1 MRMDQ
6 ISPDQRVAPPPAETL
21 PDMLAQSGA
30 RFGDRPAVEFLG
42 RRWTY
47 SALGALVARAA
58 RGLQA
63 AGVTPGM
70 RVALCLPNTPYYVIY
85 YFAALQAG
93 AIVVGCNPLYVE
105 RELVHQLNDAGAE
118 VLVTVDL
125 EMIAAKLRAAVPQ
138 TQVRLVVVCPMAA
151 VLPAHKGLL
160 YRAFRRRETARMPR
174 DPAWVRHADII
185 ADATPPA
192 PVPVAPGDIAALQ
205 YTGGTTGVPKG
216 AMLTHGG
223 LLANARQ
230 VHAHFPSFEEGR
242 ERMLAVLPLFH
253 VFALT
258 ALLNAAVLTG
268 AELILQPRFVLDDLM
283 RAMERQRPTIFAG
296 VPTLYA
302 AINDACARQPRDLS
316 SLKVCVSGGAPLPA
330 EVRDRFKTLTGCRLV
345 EGYGLTECS
354 GVATCNP
361 PDGVIKNGSIGVPMQ
376 GTVIELRDIAPPH
389 AIVPQGER
397 GEICIRGPQVMAGYW
412 HNPAATEAVMIDGAL
427 RTGDIGRVDEDG
439 YVYVLDRLK
448 ELILCSGYNV
458 YPSVIEAA
466 LYSHPAVAEALVIGV
481 PDPYRGQAPVAFV
494 ALHPGQEVTPA
505 ALRAH
510 LETQISKIEMP
521 KAIEIRASLPRTMVG
536 KLSKKE
542 LAADYAARPA

>member
-1 MRMDQ
+1 MRLDQ
-6 ISPDQRVAPPPAETL
+6 SSPDQTAPVRAETL
-21 PDMLAQSGA
+21 PDMLAQSVA
-30 RFGDRPAVEFLG
+30 LFGDRPAVEFLG

-47 SALGALVARAA
+47 AALGALVARAA

-63 AGVTPGM
+63 AGVTPGT

-85 YFAALQAG
+85 YFAALRVG

-118 VLVTVDL
+118 VLVTVDV

-174 DPAWVRHADII
+174 DATWVRHADVMS
-185 ADATPPA
+185 DAAPPA
-192 PVPVAPGDIAALQ
+192 PVALAPGDVAALQ

-283 RAMERQRPTIFAG
+283 RAMERQQPTIFAG

-330 EVRDRFKTLTGCRLV
+330 EVRDRFKALTGCRMV

-361 PDGVIKNGSIGVPMQ
+361 PDGTIKNGSIGVPMQ

-389 AIVPQGER
+389 AIVPAGER

-412 HNPAATEAVMIDGAL
+412 NNPAATEAVMIDGAL

-466 LYSHPAVAEALVIGV
+466 LYRHPAVAEALVIGV
-481 PDPYRGQAPVAFV
+481 PDAYRGQAPVAFV
-494 ALHPGQEVTPA
+494 ALHPGQEATPA

>member
-1 MRMDQ
+1 MDQ